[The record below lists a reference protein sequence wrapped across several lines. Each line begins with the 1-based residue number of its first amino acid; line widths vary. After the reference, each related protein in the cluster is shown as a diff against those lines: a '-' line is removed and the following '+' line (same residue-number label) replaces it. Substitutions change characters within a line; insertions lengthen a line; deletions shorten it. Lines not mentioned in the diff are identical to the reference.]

1 MVLGGVVAEE
11 TVAEASSEDDDS
23 VLDDLGEVVDV
34 VMAEDLGPQDPE
46 DPWER
51 RQRLLDSWTAI
62 ILAIAAIVAAWGSFQ
77 ASQWSGA
84 QSDAQSKSA
93 IARSDAGKTATQATQ
108 DTIIDSQMWLTW
120 LGAAANKESAKAA
133 FLEKR
138 FSPWLAR
145 AQDEWLAGVTVDAN
159 GTPVTVP
166 PGTPLDLKSY
176 VVPNHVKADAQSV
189 KAEAWLNYGDD
200 AGSISTKYVLLAVIV
215 ALVLFFASVALK
227 FTRPRVQVLLTLLS
241 LLLLIGCLIRTA
253 TLPQYL
259 SGDPRTPP
267 TLATATDGP

>member
-1 MVLGGVVAEE
+1 MAEE
-11 TVAEASSEDDDS
+11 TVPGAPTEDDDS

-62 ILAIAAIVAAWGSFQ
+62 ILAVAAIVAAWGTFQ
-77 ASQWSGA
+77 ASQWGGA

-93 IARSDAGKTATQATQ
+93 IARSDAGKTATEATQ

-138 FSPWLAR
+138 FSPWLTR
-145 AQDEWLAGVTVDAN
+145 AQDEWLAGVKVDAN
-159 GTPVTVP
+159 GTPVSVP

-176 VVPNHVKADAQSV
+176 VVPKQVESSV
-189 KAEAWLNYGDD
+189 LSAKAETWLNYGDD
-200 AGSISTKYVLLAVIV
+200 AGAISTKYVLLAVVV

-241 LLLLIGCLIRTA
+241 LVLLVGCLIRTF

-259 SGDPRTPP
+259 TGDPRPLP
-267 TLATATDGP
+267 TQVTAAAGS